1 MATTRRIGRIAGL
14 AVALG
19 GALLIGAGFLPWAAA
34 AVRGGTTTTV
44 GGWSLDAVRVG
55 AALGAVLVVVGV
67 AMAMVMNP
75 VWRRVLAAVS
85 VAAALVAGGIAV
97 YHLSARTGDVH
108 AALRQGA
115 TGGGRHANQTTTAG
129 RANGGQQRPASTQ
142 RGGRGGVRTP
152 GAGVWIALAGGLI
165 AVIGGM
171 GTLAAPGDPGRP
183 VPGAAHA
190 VGEPEPAGSE
200 GTIEPMGSEA
210 A

>member
-1 MATTRRIGRIAGL
+1 MRTTLRIGRIAGL

-19 GALLIGAGFLPWAAA
+19 GALLIDAGFLPWAAA
-34 AVRGGTTTTV
+34 GVRGGTTTTV

-55 AALGAVLVVVGV
+55 VALGAVLVVVGV
-67 AMAMVMNP
+67 AMAVISSP

-108 AALRQGA
+108 AALRHGVS
-115 TGGGRHANQTTTAG
+115 GGGRHANQTTAG
-129 RANGGQQRPASTQ
+129 AANGGQGRPASTQ
-142 RGGRGGVRTP
+142 RGGRGGSRTP
-152 GAGVWIALAGGLI
+152 GTGVWIALAGGLI

-171 GTLAAPGDPGRP
+171 GSLAAPGDPGRP
-183 VPGAAHA
+183 VPGAADA
-190 VGEPEPAGSE
+190 LGGPEAAGHD
-200 GTIEPMGSEA
+200 GATDPIGSEA

>member
-19 GALLIGAGFLPWAAA
+19 GALLIGAGFLPWAA

-67 AMAMVMNP
+67 AVAMVMNP

-108 AALRQGA
+108 TALRHGA
-115 TGGGRHANQTTTAG
+115 TGGGRHANQTTTGGAS
-129 RANGGQQRPASTQ
+129 GGQQRPASSQ
-142 RGGRGGVRTP
+142 RGELGGVRAP

-200 GTIEPMGSEA
+200 GKIEPMGSEA